1 MKHIKAKS
9 VKEGVDYADFADRRL
24 IPLLKQGTLIYP
36 ISGHKKVQMV
46 KLKPLENAQT
56 ASCKQP
62 TLGET
67 SFLFYTYIRINDF
80 L

>member
-1 MKHIKAKS
+1 
-9 VKEGVDYADFADRRL
+9 
-24 IPLLKQGTLIYP
+24 
-36 ISGHKKVQMV
+36 MV